1 MSEDNALC
9 TLGLV
14 APHLVLTMFAS
25 LAGPLV
31 GCGGSIPEG
40 ASASPGG
47 QAVSEVRPVRPE
59 RDSLHHN
66 DEPQGHGLGTWTLP
80 EMRTGGGSR
89 LWGRGHVARLG
100 PGFRRV
106 PLGQRPTAESPAKSL
121 GCRWGLGTSRYQGT

>member
-1 MSEDNALC
+1 
-9 TLGLV
+9 
-14 APHLVLTMFAS
+14 MFAS

-80 EMRTGGGSR
+80 EMRTEVGAGCGEEGMCPGWAPASAGSLWASVPQQSHLPSHWGAGGG
-89 LWGRGHVARLG
+89 WA
-100 PGFRRV
+100 RRV
-106 PLGQRPTAESPAKSL
+106 TRAREVLPLFFPMHFAVL
-121 GCRWGLGTSRYQGT
+121 